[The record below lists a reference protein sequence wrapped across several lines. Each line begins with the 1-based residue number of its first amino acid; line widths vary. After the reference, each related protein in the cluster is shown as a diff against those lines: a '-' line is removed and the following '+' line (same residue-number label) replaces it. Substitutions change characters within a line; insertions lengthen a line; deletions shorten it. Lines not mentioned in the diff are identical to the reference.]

1 MRDRRSPFTSAGASA
16 HVASEAAA
24 LTRGIPAGR
33 SLECFASEDGMRR
46 GSCEGAHVLRPPT
59 AGEGR
64 CGGLLLGALR
74 R

>member
-46 GSCEGAHVLRPPT
+46 GSCESAHVLRPPT